1 MALDTLI
8 PNALIPDA
16 RAEAE
21 YAAHAPS
28 DHRKA
33 WGQFFTP
40 PRLAALMAD
49 WVAGARPGLILDPAM
64 GAGVLTRAALA
75 RCPDARVVAYE
86 RDRAILS
93 AADAGG
99 AEVRHQDFLRAG
111 WEEYDGAVMNPP
123 YIRHRALRDHGDMR
137 AAIGARAG
145 YAIPKSANLYV
156 DFVVKAAC
164 QLRRGGRGAFLI
176 PGEWMGANFARG
188 FKQFLLGPGGLQQVV
203 LFSQRHVFPDALTTA
218 SILLVERP

>member
-1 MALDTLI
+1 MVS
-8 PNALIPDA
+8 LIPDA
-16 RAEAE
+16 KAEAD
-21 YAAHAPS
+21 YAAQATPG
-28 DHRKA
+28 HRKA
-33 WGQFFTP
+33 LGQFFTP

-49 WVAGARPGLILDPAM
+49 WVAGADPALILDPAM
-64 GAGVLTRAALA
+64 GAGVLARAALA
-75 RCPDARVVAYE
+75 RCPDAQVVAYE
-86 RDRAILS
+86 CDPAILR
-93 AADAGG
+93 AADAGR
-99 AEVRHQDFLRAG
+99 AQVRQEDFLRAG
-111 WEEYDGAVMNPP
+111 WEDYDGVVMNPP
-123 YIRHRALRDHGDMR
+123 YIRHRELRDHGALR

-203 LFSQRHVFPDALTTA
+203 LFSQVHVFDDALTTA

>member
-1 MALDTLI
+1 MAS
-8 PNALIPDA
+8 LIPDA
-16 RAEAE
+16 QAEAD
-21 YAAHAPS
+21 YAALAAP

-33 WGQFFTP
+33 LGQFFTP

-49 WVAGARPGLILDPAM
+49 WVAGTEPRVILDPAM

-75 RCPDARVVAYE
+75 RCPDAQVVAYE
-86 RDRAILS
+86 RDEVILR
-93 AADAGG
+93 AADAGR
-99 AEVRHQDFLRAG
+99 AQVRHEDFLRAG
-111 WEEYDGAVMNPP
+111 WEHYDGVVMNPP
-123 YIRHRALRDHGDMR
+123 YIRHRELRDHGPLR
-137 AAIGARAG
+137 AEIGARAG

-203 LFSQRHVFPDALTTA
+203 LFSGGDVFDDALTTA
-218 SILLVERP
+218 SILLVQRP

>member
-1 MALDTLI
+1 MG
-8 PNALIPDA
+8 ALIPDA
-16 RAEAE
+16 RAEAD
-21 YAAHAPS
+21 YAAQALPA
-28 DHRKA
+28 HRKA
-33 WGQFFTP
+33 LGQFFTP

-49 WVAGARPGLILDPAM
+49 WVAGAAPERILDPAL

-86 RDRAILS
+86 RDAAILC

-99 AEVRHQDFLRAG
+99 AELRNEDFLRG
-111 WEEYDGAVMNPP
+111 EWRHYDGVVMNPP
-123 YIRHRALRDHGDMR
+123 YIRHRDLRDHEDLR
-137 AAIGARAG
+137 AQISARAG
-145 YAIPKSANLYV
+145 FVIPKSANLYV

-176 PGEWMGANFARG
+176 PGEWMNANFSRG
-188 FKQFLLGPGGLQQVV
+188 FKQFLLGDGGLREVV
-203 LFSQRHVFPDALTTA
+203 LFSGMPVFDDALTTA